1 MRMVFGLVLIL
12 GLGLAGFAVYMTKG
26 YFSDYQAEKQ
36 RLEAIANSMV
46 ETVNVFVVKNKV
58 TYGSKLTKDDV
69 RLQQWPVDSL
79 PDGVFTF
86 PAAETEDGKPGE
98 DLFPKDSDKLRAVLR
113 TMEAGEPVL
122 AIKVTAPGKDAG
134 ITSRLS
140 PGMRAF
146 AIKVDASSG
155 VSGFLRPGDNVD
167 VYWTGRP
174 PNRNAG
180 GNITKLIES
189 GVALIA
195 IDQSANDDI
204 GDANIARTVTVEAT
218 PQQVASLAQAQSTGR
233 LSLSLVGVGD
243 ATVIDSSIEVD
254 QTTLLDIED
263 APVVEEAKEPEK
275 CYRVVRRGTERIEVE
290 YTCPKQ

>member
-26 YFSDYQAEKQ
+26 YFSNYQAEKQ

-46 ETVNVFVVKNKV
+46 DTVNVFVVTDKI
-58 TYGSKLTKDDV
+58 TYGEKLTKDDV
-69 RLQQWPVDSL
+69 RLQKWPVDAL
-79 PDGVFTF
+79 PEGIFTF
-86 PAAETEDGKPGE
+86 PAAKTEDGKPGE
-98 DLFPKDSDKLRAVLR
+98 DLFPKDSDKLRSVLR

-122 AIKVTAPGKDAG
+122 ASKVTAPGKDAG

-146 AIKVDASSG
+146 AIKVDVSSG
-155 VSGFLRPGDNVD
+155 VSGFLRPGDKVD

-174 PNRNAG
+174 PNRNGG

-189 GVALIA
+189 GISLIA
-195 IDQSANDDI
+195 IDQSANDDVS
-204 GDANIARTVTVEAT
+204 GARIARTVTVEAT

-243 ATVIDSSIEVD
+243 ATVIDSGIEVN
-254 QTTLLDIED
+254 QTTLLDIEE
-263 APVVEEAKEPEK
+263 APTVVEEAPPEQCFRYERK
-275 CYRVVRRGTERIEVE
+275 GTERIKIEFD
-290 YTCPKQ
+290 CPK

>member
-26 YFSDYQAEKQ
+26 YISNYQAEKQ

-69 RLQQWPVDSL
+69 RLQKWPVDSL
-79 PDGVFTF
+79 PEGIFTF
-86 PAAETEDGKPGE
+86 PATETEDGKPGE

-122 AIKVTAPGKDAG
+122 AIKVTDPGKDAG
-134 ITSRLS
+134 ITSRLT

-155 VSGFLRPGDNVD
+155 VSGFLRPGDTVD

-174 PNRNAG
+174 PNRNAA
-180 GNITKLIES
+180 GNITRLIES
-189 GVALIA
+189 GISLIA

-204 GDANIARTVTVEAT
+204 VGAKIARTVTVEAT
-218 PQQVASLAQAQSTGR
+218 PQQVAALAQAQSTGR

-243 ATVIDSSIEVD
+243 LTVINSTIEED
-254 QTTLLDIED
+254 QTTLLDIEV
-263 APVVEEAKEPEK
+263 AAEEEKEPEK
-275 CYRVVRRGTERIEVE
+275 CYRVERKGTERIEIE
-290 YTCPKQ
+290 YTCPNQ

>member
-69 RLQQWPVDSL
+69 RLQPWPVDSL
-79 PDGVFTF
+79 PEGIFTF

-98 DLFPKDSDKLRAVLR
+98 DLFPKDSDKLRSVLR

-146 AIKVDASSG
+146 AIQVDVSSG
-155 VSGFLRPGDNVD
+155 VSGFLRPGDKVD
-167 VYWTGRP
+167 VYWTGHP
-174 PNRNAG
+174 PNGNDGG

-189 GVALIA
+189 GVSLIA

-218 PQQVASLAQAQSTGR
+218 PQQVAALAQAQSTGR

-243 ATVIDSSIEVD
+243 VTVIDTGIEES
-254 QTTLLDIED
+254 QTTLLGSGDR
-263 APVVEEAKEPEK
+263 K
-275 CYRVVRRGTERIEVE
+275 CYRNERKGTEVNRIEID
-290 YTCPKQ
+290 CPKQ